1 MFYMLDAEPAWMMHP
16 GMGSRR
22 RARIDIGKGL
32 GPTPGGEYG
41 TLGGLDAGH
50 EVVGGVPEGSG
61 RFRPRPENE
70 FVTPELRLHVS
81 FVVGTQR
88 VHHSAGLRLVGEV
101 DGELQGDR
109 GIISSG

>member
-1 MFYMLDAEPAWMMHP
+1 MLDAEPAWMMHP
-16 GMGSRR
+16 CMGPQR
-22 RARIDIGKGL
+22 RARIDVGKES
-32 GPTPGGEYG
+32 GPTPGGTCEHG